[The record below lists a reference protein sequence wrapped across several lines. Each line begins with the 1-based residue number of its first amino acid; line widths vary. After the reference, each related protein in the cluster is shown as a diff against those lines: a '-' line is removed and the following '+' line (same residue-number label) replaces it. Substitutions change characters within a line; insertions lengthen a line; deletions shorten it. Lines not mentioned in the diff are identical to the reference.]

1 MLSRIGSHLTTND
14 NSNQVVN
21 VLAHSQPCPASE
33 DAAAVP
39 TAFPALMT
47 ALQNKLPPELG
58 YYIDVT
64 HAMPS
69 LFNMTKLP
77 TSPPVTPNV
86 GSGVV
91 GDYFNMTVFN
101 KAVVAFSHHGLNNTG
116 QTASSPHPI
125 VPPSSIG
132 FSLLER
138 FIPPNS
144 IAEFEDL
151 FSSDGPSILLDR
163 LVELS
168 PKNGILL
175 FIYPTKAGATNFAM
189 NYLGPILDPQLRT
202 LSGIH
207 NLASN
212 LMSNIGVMRSVDR
225 LLPFDGLSRKIA
237 NLLRK
242 LNRGSSTIP
251 QKPPPKYSLVHSS
264 KQAVYVERKVWA
276 DWWAHQEE
284 PSIRAVMDRYFNRA
298 VMLPVDQSVT
308 APRLVREIISG
319 VKAREYDK
327 GQTPKEPIEIGVFV
341 IKRTA

>member
-1 MLSRIGSHLTTND
+1 MI
-14 NSNQVVN
+14 
-21 VLAHSQPCPASE
+21 
-33 DAAAVP
+33 
-39 TAFPALMT
+39 

-69 LFNMTKLP
+69 LFNMAKLP
-77 TSPPVTPNV
+77 TSPPATPNPSSNV
-86 GSGVV
+86 TE
-91 GDYFNMTVFN
+91 DYFNMTVFN
-101 KAVVAFSHHGLNNTG
+101 KAVVAFNHHSLNNIG

-132 FSLLER
+132 FSVLER
-138 FIPPNS
+138 FIPPAS
-144 IAEFEDL
+144 LAEFEDL

-168 PKNGILL
+168 PKNGTLL
-175 FIYPTKAGATNFAM
+175 FIYPTKAGAVDFAN
-189 NYLGPILDPQLRT
+189 NYLGPILDPLLRT

-207 NLASN
+207 SLASN

-225 LLPFDGLSRKIA
+225 LLPFEGLSRKIET
-237 NLLRK
+237 LLRK
-242 LNRGSSTIP
+242 LNRGSSTIA
-251 QKPPPKYSLVHSS
+251 QKSTPKYSLVHSS
-264 KQAVYVERKVWA
+264 KQAVYIERKVWA
-276 DWWAHQEE
+276 HWWTHQEE
-284 PSIRAVMDRYFNRA
+284 PNIRAVMDRYFNRA

-319 VKAREYDK
+319 VKAREYNK
-327 GQTPKEPIEIGVFV
+327 GEAPTKPIGIGLFV